1 MEDANMEDAPLQIES
16 GPHDIDMEAAVQ
28 SDPLELL
35 MKALPA
41 QDSAMLQILL
51 PMSIQECE
59 PLIGKTRSLNDLSS
73 LRIMLTV
80 AHTIIYKYRQSHAT
94 LPDGCEVWR
103 SLSEVPSL
111 DSWYGTKK
119 PIKVLGSPGLTV
131 ASLLDQL
138 AKASRSKLEV
148 KHDVNPDQRAKDFS
162 KQFLGQGVHYLHR
175 HILGVRKAFDYHT
188 HYAPIIPII
197 QSSGT
202 GKSKTAV
209 QLAQL
214 ELGFFTCVR
223 KQSKNVSEPRG
234 DDQVAPWL
242 NSPRQVESAES
253 RDADVDKAGSNHLA
267 TLSPKTFK
275 EKTDW
280 KYRYAHRV
288 AMWVLFFAEELS
300 EYHRQKWLALYGEEI
315 KNPVDVSTPFQ
326 MERWNRF
333 KDAVALELS
342 PVSGGTP
349 ARMALLAS
357 IDTKCRAELV
367 TWEKNHHEVPLELQ
381 SGPVTNYRN
390 GPALRNLI
398 TRAAGSWRA
407 LESILPSKG
416 TDFFHLTI
424 DECGQMGNDNLTCL
438 QSQFNSMELERSF
451 ILLIDTNTQIS
462 MLAGDEDYSASLRKL
477 GGKLIPCE
485 PFSSLP
491 QDLGMITHRDAF
503 MKICEGSNRSRSY
516 ESLKEYL
523 PLMGRPLW
531 ADSWLRGRLTKGGGP
546 PSSHYAG
553 VDLEA
558 VCRKLSGPAYT
569 VGALEDSNAIIAF
582 LTQRLPLKISGYQ
595 GKHDTDTFTRDFSAV
610 TGKRPDCRL
619 ASLLVGVTS
628 FRKFTGALVEH
639 HLRRLEKIL
648 PQQGAIQTNTP
659 SEPILRHAYGERL
672 H

>member
-59 PLIGKTRSLNDLSS
+59 PLIGETRSLNDLNS
-73 LRIMLTV
+73 LRTMLTV
-80 AHTIIYKYRQSHAT
+80 VHTIIYKYRQSHAT

-267 TLSPKTFK
+267 RSPQRLSKRKRIGNTDMLIAWRCGYCSSQRNFPSITGRSGSHYTGRKLKTPL
-275 EKTDW
+275 TSP
-280 KYRYAHRV
+280 HH
-288 AMWVLFFAEELS
+288 S
-300 EYHRQKWLALYGEEI
+300 
-315 KNPVDVSTPFQ
+315 
-326 MERWNRF
+326 RWNDGTGS
-333 KDAVALELS
+333 KTPS
-342 PVSGGTP
+342 PWSF
-349 ARMALLAS
+349 RQF
-357 IDTKCRAELV
+357 RAEHQREWLY
-367 TWEKNHHEVPLELQ
+367 W
-381 SGPVTNYRN
+381 
-390 GPALRNLI
+390 
-398 TRAAGSWRA
+398 
-407 LESILPSKG
+407 
-416 TDFFHLTI
+416 
-424 DECGQMGNDNLTCL
+424 
-438 QSQFNSMELERSF
+438 
-451 ILLIDTNTQIS
+451 
-462 MLAGDEDYSASLRKL
+462 
-477 GGKLIPCE
+477 
-485 PFSSLP
+485 
-491 QDLGMITHRDAF
+491 HR
-503 MKICEGSNRSRSY
+503 
-516 ESLKEYL
+516 
-523 PLMGRPLW
+523 
-531 ADSWLRGRLTKGGGP
+531 
-546 PSSHYAG
+546 
-553 VDLEA
+553 
-558 VCRKLSGPAYT
+558 
-569 VGALEDSNAIIAF
+569 
-582 LTQRLPLKISGYQ
+582 
-595 GKHDTDTFTRDFSAV
+595 
-610 TGKRPDCRL
+610 
-619 ASLLVGVTS
+619 
-628 FRKFTGALVEH
+628 
-639 HLRRLEKIL
+639 
-648 PQQGAIQTNTP
+648 
-659 SEPILRHAYGERL
+659 
-672 H
+672 